1 MGGLSFLYPAFL
13 LGALAI
19 SVPIILHLLRRKTE
33 TVVEF
38 PAVRLL
44 EKAPIEQQRRR
55 RLREIILLILRVT
68 ALLLLAFAFARPYF
82 TGASAMASA
91 PITLVAIDTSMS
103 MTAPKQIDAVKEAAR
118 RAIDEAPLA
127 DVVSVMTFADSAT
140 VLLAPTIDR
149 PAARAAIDSV
159 TPGAGGTR
167 YRTALARAAEI
178 VGQRQGRVIV
188 ITDLQQIG
196 WEVSDEGGVPDGLDV
211 RVVEVKPPAG
221 NLAVTSVRREG
232 RDVVVVVHNFGGK
245 PARVPVRVLVEG
257 KEVGAGRVEV
267 APQAAADARVP
278 SQLPARGAAEV
289 RIEDAEGYQPDNS
302 RFFVLDPPS
311 PIPIA
316 IVTADPTG
324 LVGGLYVER
333 ALGVAAEGRAFRVAV
348 VDGRTFSG
356 WSNTQ
361 VDEQA
366 AIVVLA
372 TRTLERQ
379 GRDSIARYLS
389 NGGQV
394 WLTLGPDVDLPTLRD
409 VVGAD
414 LGVEEKPSVVAAG
427 VATLVTADA
436 RHPVFRPFLSPSG
449 ALGDVRME
457 QYRRLKDQ
465 PGRSVLARLP
475 GGAPAFTE
483 QTVGRGRLLTFA
495 SDLDN
500 QWNRFPLNAA
510 FVPFTLETIRY
521 LTQGREERQALVI
534 PESPNG
540 DSAAPGVIEVP
551 VAGGKPFDSAQG
563 RPDEV
568 KRVAVNVDVRESN
581 PIRTTADEFVAAVT
595 RLAVSAGSPA
605 QMEAREREGE
615 QRLWQ
620 IGLIVMFLALASE
633 GLIGRRAS

>member
-1 MGGLSFLYPAFL
+1 MGLSFLYPAFL

-44 EKAPIEQQRRR
+44 EKAPVEQQRRR
-55 RLREIILLILRVT
+55 RLREIILLVLRVA

-82 TGASAMASA
+82 TGASAIATA

-103 MTAPKQIDAVKEAAR
+103 LTAPKQIDAVRDAAR
-118 RAIDEAPLA
+118 RAIDEAPLTH
-127 DVVSVMTFADSAT
+127 VVGVMTFADSAT
-140 VLLAPTIDR
+140 VLMPPTVDR
-149 PAARAAIDSV
+149 TAARAAIDTV
-159 TPGAGGTR
+159 APGAGGTR
-167 YRTALARAAEI
+167 YRTALARAAEV
-178 VGQRQGRVIV
+178 VGQREGHVTV
-188 ITDLQQIG
+188 VTDLQQIG

-221 NLAVTSVRREG
+221 NLAITSVRREG
-232 RDVVVVVHNFGGK
+232 RDVVVAVHNFGGR

-257 KEVGAGRVEV
+257 KEIGAARVEV
-267 APQAAADARVP
+267 APQAAVDARVAA
-278 SQLPARGAAEV
+278 QLPARGAAEV
-289 RIEDAEGYQPDNS
+289 RIEDVEGYQPDNA

-311 PIPIA
+311 PIPVAVI
-316 IVTADPTG
+316 TADPTG

-333 ALGVAAEGRAFRVAV
+333 ALGVAAEGRAFRVTV

-356 WSNTQ
+356 WSPAQ
-361 VDEQA
+361 VDEHA
-366 AIVVLA
+366 ALVVLA

-379 GRDSIARYLS
+379 GRDTIARYLS

-394 WLTLGPDVDLPTLRD
+394 WLTLGADVDLPTLRD
-409 VVGAD
+409 VIGTD
-414 LGVEEKPSVVAAG
+414 LGVEEKPSVIAAG
-427 VATLVTADA
+427 VATFVTADA

-483 QTVGRGRLLTFA
+483 QAVGRGRLLTFA

-500 QWNRFPLNAA
+500 QWNRFPLNSA
-510 FVPFTLETIRY
+510 FVPFTLETVRY
-521 LTQGREERQALVI
+521 LTQGREERQALVM
-534 PESPNG
+534 PESPTG
-540 DSAAPGVIEVP
+540 EPAMPGVVQVP
-551 VAGGKPFDSAQG
+551 LVGGKPGDV
-563 RPDEV
+563 R
-568 KRVAVNVDVRESN
+568 RVAVNVDVRESN
-581 PIRTTADEFVAAVT
+581 PIRTTADEFVAAIT
-595 RLAVSAGSPA
+595 RLSASAGSPA

>member
-13 LGALAI
+13 IGALAI

-55 RLREIILLILRVT
+55 RLREIILLILRVS

-82 TGASAMASA
+82 TGVGAIATA

-103 MTAPKQIDAVKEAAR
+103 LTAPKQFDAARDAAR
-118 RAIDEAPLA
+118 RAIDEAPVA
-127 DVVSVMTFADSAT
+127 DVVGLLTFADSAT
-140 VLLAPTIDR
+140 VLVPPTVDR
-149 PAARAAIDSV
+149 AAARAAIDSV
-159 TPGAGGTR
+159 VPGAGGTR
-167 YRTALARAAEI
+167 YRTALARAAEV

-221 NLAVTSVRREG
+221 NLAITSVRREG
-232 RDVVVVVHNFGGK
+232 RDVVVAVHNFGGR
-245 PARVPVRVLVEG
+245 PARIPVRVLVDG
-257 KEVGAGRVEV
+257 KEVGASRAEIG
-267 APQAAADARVP
+267 PQAAADARVP

-289 RIEDAEGYQPDNS
+289 RIEDPEGYQPDNS

-311 PIPIA
+311 PIP
-316 IVTADPTG
+316 VTLITSDPTG
-324 LVGGLYVER
+324 LAGGLYVER
-333 ALGVAAEGRAFRVAV
+333 ALGVASGGGAFRVTV
-348 VDGRTFSG
+348 VDGQKFST
-356 WSNTQ
+356 WPPAQ

-366 AIVVLA
+366 ALAVLA
-372 TRTLERQ
+372 TRTLDRQ
-379 GRDSIARYLS
+379 GRDTIARYLS

-394 WLTLGPDVDLPTLRD
+394 WLTLGADIDVATLRD
-409 VVGAD
+409 VIGAD
-414 LGVEEKPSVVAAG
+414 PGVDDKPVVVGTG
-427 VATLVTADA
+427 VGTIVTADA
-436 RHPVFRPFLSPSG
+436 RHPVFRPFLSASG

-465 PGRSVLARLP
+465 AGRSVLARLP

-483 QTVGRGRLLTFA
+483 QTVGRGRLLIFA

-510 FVPFTLETIRY
+510 FVPFTLETVRY
-521 LTQGREERQALVI
+521 LTQGREERQALVM

-540 DSAAPGVIEVP
+540 SAAAPGVVEVP
-551 VAGGKPFDSAQG
+551 AAGGKPFDSAQG
-563 RPDEV
+563 GPGEMR
-568 KRVAVNVDVRESN
+568 RVAVNVDVRESN
-581 PIRTTADEFVAAVT
+581 PIRTTADEFTGAIT
-595 RLAVSAGSPA
+595 RLSAAAGSPA

-620 IGLIVMFLALASE
+620 IGLVVMFLALASE
-633 GLIGRRAS
+633 GFIGRRAS

>member
-1 MGGLSFLYPAFL
+1 MSFLYPAFL

-44 EKAPIEQQRRR
+44 QKAPIEQQRRR
-55 RLREIILLILRVT
+55 RLREIILLVLRVA

-82 TGASAMASA
+82 TSAGAIATA

-103 MTAPKQIDAVKEAAR
+103 LTAPKQIDAVREAAR
-118 RAIDEAPLA
+118 RAINEAPLT
-127 DVVSVMTFADSAT
+127 DVLGVMTFADSAT
-140 VLLAPTIDR
+140 VLLSPTVDR
-149 PAARAAIDSV
+149 AAARAAIDSV
-159 TPGAGGTR
+159 IPGAGGTR
-167 YRTALARAAEI
+167 YRTALARAAEV
-178 VGQRQGRVIV
+178 VGQRQGRVII
-188 ITDLQQIG
+188 ITDLQQTG

-221 NLAVTSVRREG
+221 NLAITSVRREG
-232 RDVVVVVHNFGGK
+232 RDVVVAVHNFGGR
-245 PARVPVRVLVEG
+245 PARVPVRVLVDG
-257 KEVGAGRVEV
+257 KEAGAGRVEV

-289 RIEDAEGYQPDNS
+289 RIEDVEGYQPDNA

-311 PIPIA
+311 PIPVA
-316 IVTADPTG
+316 IVTSDPTG

-333 ALGVAAEGRAFRVAV
+333 ALGVAAEGRAFRVSV

-356 WSNTQ
+356 WNATH
-361 VDEQA
+361 VDEHA
-366 AIVVLA
+366 ALVVLA

-389 NGGQV
+389 NGGHV
-394 WLTLGPDVDLPTLRD
+394 WLSLGPDVDLPTLRD
-409 VVGAD
+409 VIGTD
-414 LGVEEKPSVVAAG
+414 LGVEEKPTVVGAG
-427 VATLVTADA
+427 VATLITADA

-449 ALGDVRME
+449 ALGDVRMQ

-465 PGRSVLARLP
+465 PGRNILARLP

-510 FVPFTLETIRY
+510 FVPFTLETVRY

-540 DSAAPGVIEVP
+540 DPATPGVVEVP
-551 VAGGKPFDSAQG
+551 LPSGKQG
-563 RPDEV
+563 DVR
-568 KRVAVNVDVRESN
+568 RVAVNVDVRESN
-581 PIRTTADEFVAAVT
+581 PIRTTADEFTAAIT
-595 RLAVSAGSPA
+595 RLSASAGSPA
-605 QMEAREREGE
+605 QMEAREREGQ

-620 IGLIVMFLALASE
+620 IGLVVMFLALASE

>member
-13 LGALAI
+13 IGALAI

-33 TVVEF
+33 TVVDF

-55 RLREIILLILRVT
+55 RLREIILLILRVA

-82 TGASAMASA
+82 TGAGAIASA

-103 MTAPKQIDAVKEAAR
+103 LTAPKQIDAVKDAAR
-118 RAIDEAPLA
+118 RAIDEAPLT
-127 DVVSVMTFADSAT
+127 DVVAVMTFADNAT
-140 VLLAPTIDR
+140 VLLPPTIDR
-149 PAARAAIDSV
+149 PAARAAVDSV
-159 TPGAGGTR
+159 SPGAGGTR
-167 YRTALARAAEI
+167 YRTALARAAEV

-188 ITDLQQIG
+188 ITDLQQTG

-221 NLAVTSVRREG
+221 NLAITAVRREG
-232 RDVVVVVHNFGGK
+232 RDVIAAVHNFGGR

-257 KEVGAGRVEV
+257 KEAGAGRVEV
-267 APQAAADARVP
+267 APQAAADVRIP

-289 RIEDAEGYQPDNS
+289 RIEDVEGYQPDNA

-311 PIPIA
+311 PIPVTLI
-316 IVTADPTG
+316 TADPTG

-333 ALGVAAEGRAFRVAV
+333 ALGVAADGRAFRVTV
-348 VDGRTFSG
+348 VDGRVFSG
-356 WSNTQ
+356 WSSTQ

-366 AIVVLA
+366 ALVVLA

-394 WLTLGPDVDLPTLRD
+394 WLTLGADVDLPTLRD
-409 VVGAD
+409 VTGTD
-414 LGVEEKPSVVAAG
+414 LGVEEKPTVVGAG
-427 VATLVTADA
+427 VATLITADA

-449 ALGDVRME
+449 ALGDVRMQ

-475 GGAPAFTE
+475 GGAPALTE
-483 QTVGRGRLLTFA
+483 QTVGRGRLVTFA

-510 FVPFTLETIRY
+510 FVPFTLETVRY

-540 DSAAPGVIEVP
+540 DPATPGVVAVP
-551 VAGGKPFDSAQG
+551 LPNGKPG
-563 RPDEV
+563 EV
-568 KRVAVNVDVRESN
+568 RRVAVNIDVRESN
-581 PIRTTADEFVAAVT
+581 PIRTTADEFTAAIT
-595 RLAVSAGSPA
+595 RLSAAAGSPA

-633 GLIGRRAS
+633 GLIGRRAG